1 MCSHLN
7 TLIPASIAT
16 DLHQDFWRHRRG
28 CARCD
33 GKHTPNSHEYQ
44 TAKCCLEH
52 LIKNRDV
59 LYKPRKGAKAVD
71 DKPGKSARPKKPLSE
86 AQRERL
92 RRKRHEAKLA
102 RGYICREYEMDD
114 DFDAGGEKTGQL
126 THAYFKDH
134 RAKAYDEEAVVVME
148 EDDSIYEQLVVC
160 TKKIL
165 I

>member
-7 TLIPASIAT
+7 SLIPASIAT

-33 GKHTPNSHEYQ
+33 GKHTSNSHEYQ

-52 LIKNRDV
+52 LIKNRNV
-59 LYKPRKGAKAVD
+59 LEKPRKGAKAVD
-71 DKPGKSARPKKPLSE
+71 DKPVKPARPKKLLTE
-86 AQRERL
+86 AQRESL
-92 RRKRHEAKLA
+92 RRKRHETKLA
-102 RGYICREYEMDD
+102 KGYICREYEIDD
-114 DFDAGGEKTGQL
+114 DFDAGEKTGQL

-134 RAKAYDEEAVVVME
+134 RAKAYDEKPAVVM

>member
-7 TLIPASIAT
+7 SLIPPSIAT

-28 CARCD
+28 CARC
-33 GKHTPNSHEYQ
+33 GGRHNKHSHEYQ

-52 LIKNRDV
+52 LIKNRNV
-59 LYKPRKGAKAVD
+59 LEKPRKGAKAVD
-71 DKPGKSARPKKPLSE
+71 DKPVQPARPKKLLSD

-92 RRKRHEAKLA
+92 WRKHHDAQLAK
-102 RGYICREYEMDD
+102 GHICREYEMDD
-114 DFDAGGEKTGQL
+114 DFDAGGKTGQL
-126 THAYFKDH
+126 KHAYFRDN
-134 RAKAYDEEAVVVME
+134 RAKVYDEDAVVVME
-148 EDDSIYEQLVVC
+148 EDDSIYEQLVVF